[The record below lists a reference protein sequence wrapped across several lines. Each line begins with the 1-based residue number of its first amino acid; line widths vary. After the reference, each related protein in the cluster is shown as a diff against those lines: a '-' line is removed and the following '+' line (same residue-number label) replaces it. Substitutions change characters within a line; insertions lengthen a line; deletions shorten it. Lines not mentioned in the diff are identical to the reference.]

1 MQGFFFT
8 GSIVVIGLGLAGCA
22 SNLME
27 APGGKYKEPASDD
40 IAYIYVRNQS
50 NFAANVGIYESID
63 CVGQS
68 QVYYS
73 TDRDDEQKAG
83 VAGYKDGKPIYYR
96 NVSTESAVLPTQRTL
111 RNIVVR
117 AKPTVL
123 HLRASTPVSIEHRDA
138 NSGLMRWRQCDV
150 RFVIRPERGQKL
162 YIEFGSDEQ
171 IAQCTVS
178 VSQINGDSLV
188 HNAQNSLP
196 IERAACGG

>member
-1 MQGFFFT
+1 MRRFFFM
-8 GSIVVIGLGLAGCA
+8 GSIVVIGLVLVGCA

-40 IAYIYVRNQS
+40 IAYIYVRNRS
-50 NFAANVGIYESID
+50 NFAANVGIYESLD
-63 CVGQS
+63 CVRQS
-68 QVYYS
+68 QIYYS
-73 TDRDDEQKAG
+73 TDRDDEKKAE

-96 NVSTESAVLPTQRTL
+96 HVSTESGVLPTQRTL
-111 RNIVVR
+111 QSIAVH
-117 AKPTVL
+117 AQPTVL
-123 HLRASTPVSIEHRDA
+123 HLRATTPVSIEHRDA

-150 RFVIRPERGQKL
+150 RFVIRPKRGQKL

-178 VSQINGDSLV
+178 VSQISGDLLV